1 MANNAPA
8 AMPAAM
14 NKMAGGRRRKH
25 GSRKHRSRKA
35 RNSRGRFT
43 RRR

>member
-1 MANNAPA
+1 MANSPAP
-8 AMPAAM
+8 MPMM

-25 GSRKHRSRKA
+25 GSRKHRSRKT

>member
-8 AMPAAM
+8 AMPAPM
-14 NKMAGGRRRKH
+14 NKMAGGRRRS
-25 GSRKHRSRKA
+25 GSRKGRSRRS

>member
-1 MANNAPA
+1 MANNSPTG
-8 AMPAAM
+8 MPMM
-14 NKMAGGRRRKH
+14 NKMAGGRRKH